1 MNMIRLKEELKKN
14 IFRPVYLFYGEEQYL
29 LNYYLGEIQKKLI
42 PADCEIM
49 NMSLFEG
56 EDILADQIIES
67 AQAVP
72 FMNDKRLIIV
82 KNSGFY
88 SKRKKDAELIYGF

>member
-1 MNMIRLKEELKKN
+1 
-14 IFRPVYLFYGEEQYL
+14 
-29 LNYYLGEIQKKLI
+29 
-42 PADCEIM
+42 M

-82 KNSGFY
+82 KNSGFFTA
-88 SKRKKDAELIYGF
+88 KRKKDAELIYSFR